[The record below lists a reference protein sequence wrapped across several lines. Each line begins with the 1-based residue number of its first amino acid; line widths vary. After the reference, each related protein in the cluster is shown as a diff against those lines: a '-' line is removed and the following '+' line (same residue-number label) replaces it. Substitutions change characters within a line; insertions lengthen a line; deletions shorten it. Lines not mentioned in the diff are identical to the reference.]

1 MEKKKGL
8 LGIIDK
14 PAFLL
19 PTILILAGVIFG
31 AVAPEAF
38 SNASNAAFSFTTKYF
53 SWFYA
58 FGVSLLI
65 AFCFWAAFSKY
76 GNIKLG
82 GSNAKP
88 TMSFVSWF
96 FVTLISGIAIGIV
109 YWSVGEPINNL
120 VTPPTFTGW
129 EPYSADAAEGA
140 LKFNFLHWGLHP
152 YAIYTAAGLCCAFI
166 ILNGKRRFSI
176 SSSLYPLI
184 GERSEGVIGK
194 LVNGL
199 CMFAI
204 LGGMGT
210 SLGFGVS
217 QFCTGVNYVFGTNI
231 SDNLISIF
239 FIGIVLILAI
249 STACTGLQ
257 KGIKPASHFNMY
269 VYFALMIWAFI
280 FGGTLFILN
289 NTTSAIGQYFAF
301 LIPESFYLEPVKETG
316 WVGSW
321 SIFYWAW
328 WLSFAPVVG
337 IFLIKLAQ
345 GRTIRQFVLVN
356 LIAPT
361 IFAIAWFGIFG
372 SSSIQMELAGSN
384 IAADI
389 AEWGAPVALFAY
401 VKNLPLTPVLFALVF
416 IAIIISITTMVNAMV
431 FTLSDMSTKAEY
443 LKEGALSKSSSNILK
458 IYWGLIIGLTAFIL
472 LFSGGLGALQTA
484 SVVCGLPILALLLIM
499 AASYIKSMKQRS
511 KYDMTLTAEEKI
523 ELLREE
529 SGEQSEASVSA
540 DTAEE

>member
-1 MEKKKGL
+1 MEKKKGV

-19 PTILILAGVIFG
+19 PTILILAAVIFG

-82 GSNAKP
+82 GKNAKP

-140 LKFNFLHWGLHP
+140 LKFNFLHWGIHP

-184 GERSEGVIGK
+184 GDRSEGIIGK

-210 SLGFGVS
+210 SLGFG
-217 QFCTGVNYVFGTNI
+217 Y
-231 SDNLISIF
+231 
-239 FIGIVLILAI
+239 
-249 STACTGLQ
+249 
-257 KGIKPASHFNMY
+257 
-269 VYFALMIWAFI
+269 
-280 FGGTLFILN
+280 
-289 NTTSAIGQYFAF
+289 
-301 LIPESFYLEPVKETG
+301 
-316 WVGSW
+316 
-321 SIFYWAW
+321 
-328 WLSFAPVVG
+328 
-337 IFLIKLAQ
+337 
-345 GRTIRQFVLVN
+345 
-356 LIAPT
+356 
-361 IFAIAWFGIFG
+361 
-372 SSSIQMELAGSN
+372 
-384 IAADI
+384 
-389 AEWGAPVALFAY
+389 
-401 VKNLPLTPVLFALVF
+401 
-416 IAIIISITTMVNAMV
+416 
-431 FTLSDMSTKAEY
+431 
-443 LKEGALSKSSSNILK
+443 
-458 IYWGLIIGLTAFIL
+458 
-472 LFSGGLGALQTA
+472 
-484 SVVCGLPILALLLIM
+484 PILYRRQLCIWHQ
-499 AASYIKSMKQRS
+499 YQR
-511 KYDMTLTAEEKI
+511 
-523 ELLREE
+523 
-529 SGEQSEASVSA
+529 
-540 DTAEE
+540 